1 MLCKICSSREIENY
15 CWLCIHKHIPTES
28 VFSHDSTTS
37 FHYWTVQCWSQL
49 QEGQIWFFSWW
60 GKNLQLQTLPNMKDR
75 TLGPVQGENI
85 SKTHSKAPLCKTSAF
100 WASFSSFFCLTLIWS
115 QKPNFNQ
122 LITSQTTTNMLKCKY
137 YIQTRSWK
145 NWLSRE
151 QDLQKQLEL
160 SSIQINFLNPLKPI
174 LFLILQALHS
184 LCTHFLPHTGPTQL
198 STSAGLSAEDTGN
211 LTGALKSTGTT
222 QLLHFTME
230 AQQDI
235 PFLHLKT
242 SKCIWNIKKLRH
254 TLVPS
259 LVILIRGKRPLNIKE
274 QS

>member
-198 STSAGLSAEDTGN
+198 STSAGLEKSFCRRYRKPDWCPKEHWYHPTIALHNGSTARHSLSTPQDKQVHMEYQKAKAYLSAKFSNTDKRQE
-211 LTGALKSTGTT
+211 TT
-222 QLLHFTME
+222 EH
-230 AQQDI
+230 
-235 PFLHLKT
+235 
-242 SKCIWNIKKLRH
+242 
-254 TLVPS
+254 
-259 LVILIRGKRPLNIKE
+259 
-274 QS
+274 